1 MEFKYSNPYF
11 SSLPDIRF
19 LQLKLLNLT
28 GSISNYL
35 FRLLIQQQPS
45 ADIMQLL
52 NERSVRELREKL
64 ELEQKRQQAAE
75 NSKMTVNA
83 LFSLNSA
90 TAATST
96 VGGTFYKEFWKH
108 LLLISLK
115 IILFQPTSPPLPH
128 NHPL

>member
-1 MEFKYSNPYF
+1 MELKYSNPYF

-28 GSISNYL
+28 GSISNYF

-75 NSKMTVNA
+75 NSKMAVNA

-96 VGGTFYKEFWKH
+96 VGGTHFTKSFGSTYF
-108 LLLISLK
+108 
-115 IILFQPTSPPLPH
+115 
-128 NHPL
+128 